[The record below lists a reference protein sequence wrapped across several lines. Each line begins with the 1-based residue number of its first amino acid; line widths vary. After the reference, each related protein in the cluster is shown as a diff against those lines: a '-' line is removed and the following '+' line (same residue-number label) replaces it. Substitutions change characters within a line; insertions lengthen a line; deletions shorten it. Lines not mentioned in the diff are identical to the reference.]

1 MNSGTGASS
10 STFWR
15 GDGTWATPAGGG
27 GGTWGSI
34 TGTLSAQTDLQSALD
49 LKANLASPTFT
60 GMVVIPTPFTLG
72 STSVT
77 TTGTELNY
85 VAGVTSAIQTQFN
98 GKVSTSTTVNGHAL
112 SGNVIVTPTDLSLV
126 IGTNVEAWDADLDT
140 WATITPGTGVG
151 TFLATPSSANL
162 ASAVTGKT
170 GSGALV
176 FGTSPNITTPTG
188 IVNSDV
194 GLGSVTNDA
203 QTKASVMPNTAPG
216 AGQIA
221 VGNAGGTAYAPVTLS
236 GSGATATLSSA
247 GVLTLSGLPSAHF
260 TATIENPSA
269 TENIPFAFTTAGGT
283 ITKVIAVLVGSSTP
297 SVTYN
302 IGYGTDVTSL
312 TNVTTSPSAV
322 TSTTT
327 GTTAT
332 LNNVTVPAN
341 GWLVFKTTA
350 QSGTVNSI
358 TVTVEF

>member
-1 MNSGTGASS
+1 MVINHNTSGTPVAGFGTGIDFQMQVTAGGLVDAGGPVFTWTDLTVGAEKSAFDLYVANFGATTSGFRLWASKGVSIGSGAQTMTDPGSGFVDVKGGYKINGTALAASS
-10 STFWR
+10 LS
-15 GDGTWATPAGGG
+15 DGT
-27 GGTWGSI
+27 
-34 TGTLSAQTDLQSALD
+34 
-49 LKANLASPTFT
+49 
-60 GMVVIPTPFTLG
+60 
-72 STSVT
+72 
-77 TTGTELNY
+77 
-85 VAGVTSAIQTQFN
+85 
-98 GKVSTSTTVNGHAL
+98 
-112 SGNVIVTPTDLSLV
+112 
-126 IGTNVEAWDADLDT
+126 
-140 WATITPGTGVG
+140 
-151 TFLATPSSANL
+151 
-162 ASAVTGKT
+162 T
-170 GSGALV
+170 GSGAVVLA
-176 FGTSPNITTPTG
+176 TSPAITTPTG
-188 IVNSDV
+188 IVKGDV

-203 QTKASVMPNTAPG
+203 QTKASVVPNTAPS
-216 AGQIA
+216 AGQIL

-236 GSGATATLSSA
+236 GSGVTATLSSA
-247 GVLTLSGLPSAHF
+247 GVLSLSGFPGAHYSI
-260 TATIENPSA
+260 TVENPSA
-269 TENIPFAFTTAGGT
+269 SENIPFSFTTAGGT